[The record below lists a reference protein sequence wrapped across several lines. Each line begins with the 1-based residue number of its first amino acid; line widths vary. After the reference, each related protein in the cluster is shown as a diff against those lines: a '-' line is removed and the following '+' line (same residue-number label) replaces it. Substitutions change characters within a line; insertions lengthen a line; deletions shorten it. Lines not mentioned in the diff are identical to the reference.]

1 MSLARLLTGT
11 LIARHAG
18 IEPTCRR
25 GDLVEVTEERKD
37 VLATET
43 AAADAPAKRTRA
55 VKAPEAPLPFER
67 KLWLAADKLRG
78 QLEEGDYKHVVLGL
92 IFLKYVSD
100 AFAHRRTQI
109 AADVADPTG
118 EFFLTKESQR
128 LAALEDRDFYTMANV
143 AWVPAD
149 ARWEILQANAKQ
161 ADIGMRIDGAMD
173 RIEQENPPLRGVL
186 PRAYGRPEIKARLL
200 GELIDLFSGIGFHST
215 EAASSEDIL
224 GRVYEYFLNQFGA
237 NEGGQYYTPQQVV
250 RLLVE
255 MLQPYRGR
263 VFDPA
268 CGSGGMFVQS
278 AKFVEGHGGTV
289 GDIHVFGQEAVAAT
303 WRIAKMNLA
312 IRHIDADLGA
322 ANGDSFHEDLHPD
335 LRADFVLANPPF
347 NQSDWGGHLLRD
359 DKRWVYGAPPV
370 GNANFAWAQN
380 FLHHLAPTGTTGFV
394 LANGALS
401 VQGQEGEIRRKFV
414 EAGIVDCI
422 VSLPSKLFF
431 GTTIPV
437 SLWFLAKD
445 RSSGPR
451 DRRGETLFI
460 DARSLGQMVSRTQ
473 RILSTEDVDLIAGAY
488 RAWRGRDKVGYKD
501 RSRFCASATTDAI
514 ASNGY
519 VLAPSRYAGS
529 TDGLDD
535 GADGEIDGLI
545 EALITRIAESDEAGA
560 RVREAL
566 SLLEPDNAAG

>member
-1 MSLARLLTGT
+1 
-11 LIARHAG
+11 
-18 IEPTCRR
+18 
-25 GDLVEVTEERKD
+25 VEVTEERED

-109 AADVADPTG
+109 AADVANPTG

-149 ARWEILQANAKQ
+149 ARWEVLQASAKQ

-200 GELIDLFSGIGFHST
+200 GELIDLFGGIGFHSS
-215 EAASSEDIL
+215 EEASSEDIL
-224 GRVYEYFLNQFGA
+224 GRVYEYFLNQFGT
-237 NEGGQYYTPQQVV
+237 NEGGQYYTPQQIV

-255 MLQPYRGR
+255 MLEPYRGR

-278 AKFVEGHGGTV
+278 AKFVERRGGDL

-322 ANGDSFHEDLHPD
+322 ANADSFHEDLHPD
-335 LRADFVLANPPF
+335 LRADYVIANPPF
-347 NQSDWGGHLLRD
+347 NDSDWGGHLLRD

-370 GNANFAWAQN
+370 GNANFAWVQT
-380 FLHHLAPTGTTGFV
+380 FLHHLAPTGNAGFV
-394 LANGALS
+394 LANGSLS
-401 VQGQEGEIRRKFV
+401 VQGVEGEIRKKIILADLV
-414 EAGIVDCI
+414 ECI
-422 VSLPSKLFF
+422 VALPRNLFF

-437 SLWFLAKD
+437 TLWFLSKNKAAN
-445 RSSGPR
+445 GHR
-451 DRRGETLFI
+451 DRRGQTLFI
-460 DARSLGQMVSRTQ
+460 DARSLGTMTTRVQRTLSEDDVARVVGTYQ
-473 RILSTEDVDLIAGAY
+473 R
-488 RAWRGRDKVGYKD
+488 WRSSDPNANYQDD
-501 RSRFCASATTDAI
+501 RGFCGSATTADIEA
-514 ASNGY
+514 AGY
-519 VLAPSRYAGS
+519 FLAPSPYVGS
-529 TDGLDD
+529 AEALDD
-535 GADGEIDGLI
+535 TDDASAQVRLLRSQLLAQLDRSEDAG
-545 EALITRIAESDEAGA
+545 RILRAQLD
-560 RVREAL
+560 RL
-566 SLLEPDNAAG
+566 P